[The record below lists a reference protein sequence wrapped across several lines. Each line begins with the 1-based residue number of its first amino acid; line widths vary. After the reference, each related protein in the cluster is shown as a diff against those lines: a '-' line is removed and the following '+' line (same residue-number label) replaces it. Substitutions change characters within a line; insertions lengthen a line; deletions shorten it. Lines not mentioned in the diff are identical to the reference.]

1 MSDRKK
7 LSGAAFKRIRVEKQA
22 ESVRNTHTI
31 GELFTK
37 QNGLLRNWQFLL
49 YQLSYQCLAE
59 ILIFNTTILFIEK
72 KDVESSQM
80 EIDSTNEEKSD
91 IPSSSS
97 STSQKPDGDS
107 EIDSNNEE
115 KSTGSMPSVSI
126 EQLGTIS
133 RDYHDISIVV
143 SIEIFFIF
151 IIFLYFW
158 LFSWIRRWNRFEGC
172 SRFSINFIWRT
183 AIQNYTKGPSSNW
196 HSI

>member
-1 MSDRKK
+1 
-7 LSGAAFKRIRVEKQA
+7 
-22 ESVRNTHTI
+22 
-31 GELFTK
+31 
-37 QNGLLRNWQFLL
+37 
-49 YQLSYQCLAE
+49 
-59 ILIFNTTILFIEK
+59 
-72 KDVESSQM
+72 M

-151 IIFLYFW
+151 IIFLYF
-158 LFSWIRRWNRFEGC
+158 
-172 SRFSINFIWRT
+172 
-183 AIQNYTKGPSSNW
+183 
-196 HSI
+196 